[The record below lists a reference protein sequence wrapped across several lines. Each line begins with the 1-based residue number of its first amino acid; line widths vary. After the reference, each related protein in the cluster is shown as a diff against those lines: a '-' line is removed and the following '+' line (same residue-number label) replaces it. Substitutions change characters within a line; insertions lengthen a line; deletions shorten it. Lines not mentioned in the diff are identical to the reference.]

1 MSHKRAPDFFVVVTR
16 NGQAQLRSSIGAGP
30 YCTFGREVVQAVVQG
45 DTIVVSTKSG
55 RTDLY
60 KLNRSGRSVCGP
72 YSSFY

>member
-1 MSHKRAPDFFVVVTR
+1 MSQKHTPDFYVVVTR
-16 NGQAQLRSSIGAGP
+16 NGQVQLRSSIGAGP

-45 DTIVVSTKSG
+45 DTVVVSTKSG

-60 KLNRSGRSVCGP
+60 KLNRAGRSVCGP